1 MFYLYLFWDYYGKFS
16 IKKVSTDFK
25 IYWNTLMK
33 ILYLK
38 GYKWLLSQNQQELLF
53 GDRRYD
59 VLAKHTKP
67 FLENIKENI
76 RLQYHIFKN
85 FYKQFSKKHFS
96 TSNFFLILPKSI
108 GVFITR

>member
-1 MFYLYLFWDYYGKFS
+1 MVAVPEPTSKNYF
-16 IKKVSTDFK
+16 
-25 IYWNTLMK
+25 
-33 ILYLK
+33 
-38 GYKWLLSQNQQELLF
+38 F

-85 FYKQFSKKHFS
+85 FYKQFSKKHFN